1 MNIILTRLTFK
12 KIFIFWMP
20 LAATWLMMAVEG
32 PFLAAII
39 ARLVEPKYNLAAYGV
54 AFAFG
59 LILEAPIIMIMSAST
74 ALVENRLSFL
84 KLRNFTYIING
95 VSTLVMIIFLLPP
108 IFYFI
113 TMSLIELPAKV
124 AHLTHVATI
133 ILLPWPGMIG
143 YRRFYQGILI
153 RNNLTRRVAYGTLI
167 RLTTMTTT
175 ALILYNFFHLPG
187 AVVGSAAL
195 TLGVSAEALASR
207 LMATKIV
214 KYIQQEESEQSNLTY
229 KSILKFYY
237 PLALTSIIA
246 LGVHPLVTFF
256 MGRSPAALESLA
268 VLPVINSLVFIFR
281 AIGLSY
287 QEVAISLVGKD
298 WHGYQMVKYFALL
311 LSLSVTACLVLISF
325 TPLAK
330 FWFFDISGLSIE
342 LTAFALLPLQ
352 IMCLIPG
359 LTMFLSFQ
367 RAILVHAR
375 RTAPITWASTIEVL
389 GIIIVLLVAVFR
401 IQITGAVA
409 AALAFVIGRFI
420 ANVYLLYPFSS
431 AVKRTH

>member
-143 YRRFYQGILI
+143 YRRFYQGIL
-153 RNNLTRRVAYGTLI
+153 L
-167 RLTTMTTT
+167 
-175 ALILYNFFHLPG
+175 
-187 AVVGSAAL
+187 
-195 TLGVSAEALASR
+195 
-207 LMATKIV
+207 LM
-214 KYIQQEESEQSNLTY
+214 
-229 KSILKFYY
+229 
-237 PLALTSIIA
+237 
-246 LGVHPLVTFF
+246 GH
-256 MGRSPAALESLA
+256 
-268 VLPVINSLVFIFR
+268 
-281 AIGLSY
+281 
-287 QEVAISLVGKD
+287 
-298 WHGYQMVKYFALL
+298 
-311 LSLSVTACLVLISF
+311 
-325 TPLAK
+325 
-330 FWFFDISGLSIE
+330 
-342 LTAFALLPLQ
+342 
-352 IMCLIPG
+352 
-359 LTMFLSFQ
+359 
-367 RAILVHAR
+367 
-375 RTAPITWASTIEVL
+375 
-389 GIIIVLLVAVFR
+389 
-401 IQITGAVA
+401 
-409 AALAFVIGRFI
+409 
-420 ANVYLLYPFSS
+420 
-431 AVKRTH
+431 